1 MGPKTTDISVFGP
14 EFQNTIV
21 IFDISTL
28 KFVELQNFT
37 KKEKCLNCGPKV
49 PSFGTFKLEISKKM
63 SYLKSALSNLLNF
76 GLSRKKNNA

>member
-14 EFQNTIV
+14 EFQNIIV

-37 KKEKCLNCGPKV
+37 KKEKCLNCGPKM
-49 PSFGTFKLEISKKM
+49 PSFGTFKLEISKKNVIFEV
-63 SYLKSALSNLLNF
+63 STVKLVELRTFA
-76 GLSRKKNNA
+76 KKE

>member
-37 KKEKCLNCGPKV
+37 KKEKCLNCGPKM
-49 PSFGTFKLEISKKM
+49 PSFGTFKPEISHREKRIM
-63 SYLKSALSNLLNF
+63 P
-76 GLSRKKNNA
+76 KNGRENV